1 MALLYRYVLLLGH
14 YAVYVHWKEE
24 CFWWGTKSWIFHII
38 TQTWCSRAIQAAGNP
53 YRRAA
58 SHSVMHRLVFYCERN
73 RSQLLSLECS
83 GKGRQLREK
92 AMNRMSR
99 LITNAMAGFY
109 HSRACTSS
117 EPCYLLHI
125 IPPVSFPNFFLF
137 TATVTWRFKMWV
149 CLM

>member
-1 MALLYRYVLLLGH
+1 MRFSWHSSTVMCFYYVIMLFMCI
-14 YAVYVHWKEE
+14 KK
-24 CFWWGTKSWIFHII
+24 KSVFDEGQPWIFHII
-38 TQTWCSRAIQAAGNP
+38 TQAWCSRAIQAAGNP

-73 RSQLLSLECS
+73 RSRLLSLECS

-109 HSRACTSS
+109 HSRAASPAICCTPFPRSPFTISS
-117 EPCYLLHI
+117 SSPQLSHEGLKCES
-125 IPPVSFPNFFLF
+125 V
-137 TATVTWRFKMWV
+137 
-149 CLM
+149 